1 MSKKPT
7 PDKLLVR
14 LLILIAQTK
23 AGNSSNK
30 LKNEIKQIL
39 YLLYQHNKIINL
51 PLINYE
57 MELDL
62 RLAIDCVISKISRA
76 FRVVDDPNT
85 DPPAY

>member
-1 MSKKPT
+1 MSKKTT

-39 YLLYQHNKIINL
+39 YLLYQHNKITKKINEN
-51 PLINYE
+51 LIKS
-57 MELDL
+57 L
-62 RLAIDCVISKISRA
+62 
-76 FRVVDDPNT
+76 
-85 DPPAY
+85 

>member
-39 YLLYQHNKIINL
+39 YLLYQHNKIAKKINEN
-51 PLINYE
+51 LIKS
-57 MELDL
+57 L
-62 RLAIDCVISKISRA
+62 
-76 FRVVDDPNT
+76 
-85 DPPAY
+85 

>member
-39 YLLYQHNKIINL
+39 YLLYQHNKITKKINEN
-51 PLINYE
+51 LIKS
-57 MELDL
+57 L
-62 RLAIDCVISKISRA
+62 
-76 FRVVDDPNT
+76 
-85 DPPAY
+85 

>member
-39 YLLYQHNKIINL
+39 YLLYQHNKITKKINKN
-51 PLINYE
+51 LIKS
-57 MELDL
+57 L
-62 RLAIDCVISKISRA
+62 
-76 FRVVDDPNT
+76 
-85 DPPAY
+85 